1 MNKLQHSMRA
11 MLCTL
16 LCLLSFY
23 GSQAR
28 HNTALAI
35 AATVGSAINLTD
47 IEKPAVAPLFKNADE
62 FAATFDR
69 NGALSAE
76 QRQAAFDLYNQQ
88 KWKELEALF
97 KANSWNGGWPPAN
110 GGYNIVDDVP
120 LKAGMKFDR
129 YSAAV
134 GNYAGTGTPTLGGS
148 FTSPLINGQSYTFTQ
163 RALNQPENTYDFYY
177 EIEVLKDLPFKGQ
190 TADIIPWFGQ
200 AGNGKQ
206 TMWKIPV
213 DPASGY
219 PKTWNQLAKEGYIK
233 VIIKQS
239 PSGKYPNIAGTII
252 P

>member
-28 HNTALAI
+28 NHTALAI
-35 AATVGSAINLTD
+35 AATIGTAGNVTD
-47 IEKPAVAPLFKNADE
+47 IEKPSVTPFFKNADE

-69 NGALSAE
+69 NGALSSE
-76 QRQAAFDLYNQQ
+76 QRQTAFDLYNQQ
-88 KWKELEALF
+88 KWNELEALF
-97 KANSWNGGWPPAN
+97 KANGWNGGWPPAN

-134 GNYAGTGTPTLGGS
+134 GNYTGTGTPNLGGS

-200 AGNGKQ
+200 AGKGKQ

-213 DPASGY
+213 DPDSGY